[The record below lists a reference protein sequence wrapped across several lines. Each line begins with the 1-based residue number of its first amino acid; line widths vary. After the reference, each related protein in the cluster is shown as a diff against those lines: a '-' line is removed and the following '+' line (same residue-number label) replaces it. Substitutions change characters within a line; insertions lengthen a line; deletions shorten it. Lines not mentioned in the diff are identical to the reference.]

1 MAWEGQAFVKSRW
14 KRAMSTTM
22 NHDVLMGFYSSIFLG
37 GTIRN
42 HKRNQRKRHKKK
54 KKRNHKNVHRPKIFI
69 NHHKPT
75 NIQWGYSLT
84 I

>member
-1 MAWEGQAFVKSRW
+1 
-14 KRAMSTTM
+14 M

-54 KKRNHKNVHRPKIFI
+54 EKKPQKCPPPKNI
-69 NHHKPT
+69 HKP
-75 NIQWGYSLT
+75 S
-84 I
+84 

>member
-54 KKRNHKNVHRPKIFI
+54 EKKPQKCPPPKNI
-69 NHHKPT
+69 HKP
-75 NIQWGYSLT
+75 S
-84 I
+84 